1 LPHHSNQS
9 LFTSCQEKK
18 MNRSP
23 CLVWLG
29 SFALLSLG
37 LVLPAHGQYRVQKS
51 AFGNSGRNG
60 FSQQGPGFAGQGGM
74 QKMCGKGQG
83 QTAFGQGGALQNFYG
98 QGSGVQ
104 NPFGQ
109 GGGMMNPFGQ
119 GGGLQNPLMQGGGL
133 QNPFMQGGGLQNP
146 FMQGG
151 GLQNPLLQGTGVNGP
166 IDPAQLQLLI
176 QMLQYQAALMQMQAA
191 IQGGGPQPANGQWVQ
206 PR

>member
-51 AFGNSGRNG
+51 AFSNSGRNG

-119 GGGLQNPLMQGGGL
+119 GGGLQNP
-133 QNPFMQGGGLQNP
+133 FMQGGGLQNP

-166 IDPAQLQLLI
+166 IDPAQLQMLI

-191 IQGGGPQPANGQWVQ
+191 IQGGGPQPANGQWAQ

>member
-1 LPHHSNQS
+1 
-9 LFTSCQEKK
+9 

-83 QTAFGQGGALQNFYG
+83 QTAFGQSGAMQNSYG
-98 QGSGVQ
+98 QGSGIQ

-133 QNPFMQGGGLQNP
+133 QNPFVQGGGLQNP
-146 FMQGG
+146 S
-151 GLQNPLLQGTGVNGP
+151 LQGIGVNGP

-191 IQGGGPQPANGQWVQ
+191 IQGGGAQPTNGQWVQ

>member
-1 LPHHSNQS
+1 
-9 LFTSCQEKK
+9 

-83 QTAFGQGGALQNFYG
+83 QTAFGQSGAMQNSYG
-98 QGSGVQ
+98 QGSGIQ

-133 QNPFMQGGGLQNP
+133 QNPFVQGGGLQNP
-146 FMQGG
+146 FMQVG
-151 GLQNPLLQGTGVNGP
+151 GLQNPSLQGIGANGP

-191 IQGGGPQPANGQWVQ
+191 IQGGGAQPTNGQWVQ